1 MPQVEYRCSRVG
13 CGRTFMGSSNFVGDK
28 PVCQQCRGLGKPP
41 KGKGRRPGT
50 PKAGPRAGF
59 HGTTRAAAENIMS
72 SGFVPS
78 SDGMLGKGVYWSDDA
93 TKAKAYGTTVLKL
106 TVMCGKIKKID
117 QQGHALQ
124 KTWSSHGFHTAWV
137 PANCGMVP
145 SELSENCTFD
155 PGRIRVQAVS
165 HDSGDNWEVVARC
178 AACST
183 CKPESQYSLTQW
195 SRGAAAKC
203 MPCAESAAKE
213 WRAKEEAKEKAARE
227 KAARKK
233 AAREKAAR
241 AKEEA
246 EKKAAA
252 QAKAAKEA
260 AAKQAVR
267 QKAEARE
274 CRLHAQGLRSI
285 PCAVCGR
292 PTTGEQHAGPMFCV
306 QGKSASARDN
316 AACKR
321 KGLERRAQMSG
332 LGREGFLLLE
342 MLAGVDDS

>member
-1 MPQVEYRCSRVG
+1 
-13 CGRTFMGSSNFVGDK
+13 MGSSNFVGDE
-28 PVCQQCRGLGKPP
+28 PACQQCRGLGKPP

-50 PKAGPRAGF
+50 PKAAARAGF

-124 KTWSSHGFHTAWV
+124 KTWSSRGFHTAWV
-137 PANCGMVP
+137 PASCGMVT

-178 AACST
+178 AACSS
-183 CKPESQYSLTQW
+183 CKPESQYSPNQW
-195 SRGAAAKC
+195 SKGTAAKC

-213 WRAKEEAKEKAARE
+213 WRAREEAK
-227 KAARKK
+227 KK
-233 AAREKAAR
+233 AT
-241 AKEEA
+241 A
-246 EKKAAA
+246 E
-252 QAKAAKEA
+252 AKAKKLKGVLHVSGAGS
-260 AAKQAVR
+260 KQANGMYR
-267 QKAEARE
+267 R
-274 CRLHAQGLRSI
+274 CRADAYGKPQYCKIDDPHAIIYWYPEWADGGPWWEI
-285 PCAVCGR
+285 GR
-292 PTTGEQHAGPMFCV
+292 RWKGDRRGASTPEVEGD
-306 QGKSASARDN
+306 KSYSPD
-316 AACKR
+316 
-321 KGLERRAQMSG
+321 SG
-332 LGREGFLLLE
+332 LGSVGYGLYRNQSDAPTPPGSMKVFHGQGPAPTVQ
-342 MLAGVDDS
+342 MLG